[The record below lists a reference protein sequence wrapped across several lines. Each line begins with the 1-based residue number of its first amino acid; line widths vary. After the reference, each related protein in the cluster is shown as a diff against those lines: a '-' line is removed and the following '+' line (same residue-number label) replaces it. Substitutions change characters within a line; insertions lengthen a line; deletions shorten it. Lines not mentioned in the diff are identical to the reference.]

1 MGYVT
6 KADMIARYG
15 EEELIR
21 LTDRTG
27 AGVIDD
33 DVLNAA
39 IADVDAEV
47 DSHLQG
53 RYTLPLAEV
62 PSVLT
67 RAAATIAF
75 AELHT
80 LETPPALP
88 DRVKW
93 ARGLLKQIGAGEIRL
108 GDANGDG
115 AAPAVTTS
123 GPAYTTAATPAFAGG
138 GLADFVAPVGR
149 S

>member
-6 KADMIARYG
+6 KADLIARYG

-21 LTDRTG
+21 LTDRAG

-33 DVLNAA
+33 AVLNVA

-47 DSHLQG
+47 DAHLAS

-80 LETPPALP
+80 LDVPATLSE
-88 DRVKW
+88 RVKW
-93 ARGLLKQIGAGEIRL
+93 ARGLLKQIGAGDIRL

-115 AAPAVTTS
+115 AAPAVATS
-123 GPAYTTAATPAFAGG
+123 GPAYTTAATPAYAAG
-138 GLADFVAPVGR
+138 GLADFVSPVGR
-149 S
+149 G